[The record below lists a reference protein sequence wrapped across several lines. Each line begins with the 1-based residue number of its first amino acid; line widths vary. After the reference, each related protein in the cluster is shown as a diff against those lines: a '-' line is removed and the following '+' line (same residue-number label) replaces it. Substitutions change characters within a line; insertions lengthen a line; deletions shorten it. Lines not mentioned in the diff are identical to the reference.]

1 MQKVDEDLCEG
12 RFDIL
17 RFARARKRGLCIGLA
32 LCRIRRR
39 FALHGAAW
47 DVAWQPEVLISHEL
61 NSAQSCIC

>member
-12 RFDIL
+12 RLDIL

-47 DVAWQPEVLISHEL
+47 DPEVLISHEL